1 MKDKSIKMTQI
12 KSCLVF
18 LISLYATADFYAVEM
33 QKQCEPNKH
42 KITSTH
48 PARASPAD
56 SCQYSVQIDG
66 KSNTV
71 IVNDKVMVSTQDTTV
86 KRNNIRVKGEG
97 NTITVIQDDNNTN
110 CVTVIQN
117 DTNSNVTVSQ
127 RGNNNI
133 VKISQNQN
141 NK

>member
-1 MKDKSIKMTQI
+1 MKDKSIKTTHI
-12 KSCLVF
+12 KSCLVL
-18 LISLYATADFYAVEM
+18 LISLFTTAVLFAVET
-33 QKQCEPNKH
+33 QKQCEPNKN
-42 KITSTH
+42 KITATH

-66 KSNTV
+66 KSNT
-71 IVNDKVMVSTQDTTV
+71 IIINDKVMVSTPDTTV

-97 NTITVIQDDNNTN
+97 NTITIIQDDNNTN

-127 RGNNNI
+127 SGNNNK
-133 VKISQNQN
+133 VKISQNQ
-141 NK
+141 K

>member
-1 MKDKSIKMTQI
+1 MKDKSVKTTQI
-12 KSCLVF
+12 KSCLVL
-18 LISLYATADFYAVEM
+18 LIVLYATADLSAAVI
-33 QKQCEPNKH
+33 QDQCEPNKY

-56 SCQYSVQIDG
+56 SCQNSVQIDG

-71 IVNDKVMVSTQDTTV
+71 IINDKVMVSTPDTTG

-97 NTITVIQDDNNTN
+97 NTITVIQNDNKSN

-117 DTNSNVTVSQ
+117 DTNSNLTVSQ
-127 RGNNNI
+127 SGNNNK
-133 VKISQNQN
+133 VKISQNI
-141 NK
+141 K